1 MTSGVRH
8 APRRVWRRGGWQEGD
23 RALPEEVPVAF
34 TYDGAA
40 HAVMMATPDDLRD
53 FAIGF
58 SLTEG
63 ILSSPEDI
71 EALEVVSLPTG
82 IDLRFWL
89 HPGRSEALAAR
100 RRRMAGP
107 VGCGMCG
114 LETLSQARRVV
125 PRVGKGITLSPD
137 RIEVAL
143 AALSS
148 AQALHAQTRAVHAA
162 GFWHPRLGLVALR
175 EDIGR
180 HNALDKLA
188 GALATRRMVAESG
201 MVMVTSRISVELVQK
216 AAMMGAT
223 VLAGISAP
231 TMLALEVAEAAGIT
245 VIGIARQD
253 GFEVFT
259 HPARVR
265 DMAPA

>member
-1 MTSGVRH
+1 MTLGLRH
-8 APRRVWRRGGWQEGD
+8 APRRAWRDGSWQDGD

-63 ILSSPEDI
+63 ILTCAEEV
-71 EALEVVSLPTG
+71 EALEIVPLPTG

-89 HPGRSEALAAR
+89 QPGRSEALAAR

-114 LETLSQARRVV
+114 LETLAQAHRAV
-125 PRVGKGITLSPD
+125 PKVGTGITLSPD
-137 RIEVAL
+137 AIE
-143 AALSS
+143 AAMAAMPP
-148 AQALHAQTRAVHAA
+148 AQALNAETRAVHAA
-162 GFWHPRLGLVALR
+162 AFWHPARGLVALR
-175 EDIGR
+175 EDVGR

-188 GALATRRMVAESG
+188 GALAARGPSPAEG
-201 MVMVTSRISVELVQK
+201 MVMMTSRLSVELVQK
-216 AAMMGAT
+216 AAMLGAT

-231 TMLALEVAEAAGIT
+231 TTLALEVAEAAGIT
-245 VIGIARQD
+245 VLGICRQD

-259 HPARVR
+259 HPHRVR
-265 DMAPA
+265 EAAPA